1 MYSHPSEDDHMVQQ
15 MVTNKLT
22 SVGPMEIT
30 RIMGIWRSMFLPSRR
45 RGRRMMKDITK
56 VLSLHHVMSNP
67 PPLALAVVNQE
78 KKDTGIRQTHRVIP
92 GLETQLILPP

>member
-1 MYSHPSEDDHMVQQ
+1 
-15 MVTNKLT
+15 
-22 SVGPMEIT
+22 
-30 RIMGIWRSMFLPSRR
+30 
-45 RGRRMMKDITK
+45 MMKDITK

-67 PPLALAVVNQE
+67 LPLALAVVNQE

>member
-30 RIMGIWRSMFLPSRR
+30 RIMGIWRSMFLPPRR
-45 RGRRMMKDITK
+45 KGRRMMKDITK
-56 VLSLHHVMSNP
+56 VLSLHHVMSNLL
-67 PPLALAVVNQE
+67 PLALAVVNQE
-78 KKDTGIRQTHRVIP
+78 KKDTGVRQTHRVIP